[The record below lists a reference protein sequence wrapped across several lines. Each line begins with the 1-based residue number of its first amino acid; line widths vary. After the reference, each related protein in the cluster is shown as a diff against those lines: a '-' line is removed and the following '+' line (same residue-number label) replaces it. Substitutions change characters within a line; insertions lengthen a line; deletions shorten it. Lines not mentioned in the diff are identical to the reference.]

1 MYLKRTLVLSDD
13 DNNKGIL
20 SLEKTN
26 RPMANFKIKY
36 GEYAIFQFN
45 DAPMEL
51 YPLQKSE
58 NGLMCE
64 LPQYVD
70 LSGNISCAIVNYEGL
85 AQIFMLGATKDKEIF
100 RSEVQRNIDHFTSQ
114 IKSLKTSQEVIEES
128 PLSEGDNEE
137 ITAEIQEDIVEL
149 FEQDEGD
156 VDDAITDTLLCE
168 CLQKDS
174 KCEGCIYKKAFFET
188 KQKEESVQEEIENEK
203 ESTFFD
209 QVKTSIENLFET
221 YPVNQ
226 ELVDAIENSQFVKVD
241 YEGDGNFYS
250 VGLIFDD
257 DDLKYIC
264 YAIPSEE
271 GVEPPKELVEFSQWL
286 KVRDGYGYWMT
297 YQDGKTGE
305 SVTFN

>member
-1 MYLKRTLVLSDD
+1 MYLKRTLVLSGEN
-13 DNNKGIL
+13 NNKGIL
-20 SLEKTN
+20 SLEK
-26 RPMANFKIKY
+26 ANKPTAHFKIDE
-36 GEYAIFQFN
+36 GEYAVFQFN

-58 NGLMCE
+58 NELICE
-64 LPQYVD
+64 LPQYID
-70 LSGNISCAIVNYEGL
+70 LSGNISCAIIGYQSV
-85 AQIFMLGATKDKEIF
+85 AKIMMIGATKDKEAF
-100 RSEVQRNIDHFTSQ
+100 RAEVQKNIEHFTSQ
-114 IKSLKTSQEVIEES
+114 IKSLKSDDVVIESSS
-128 PLSEGDNEE
+128 PEISSSNTE
-137 ITAEIQEDIVEL
+137 ITEEVANL
-149 FEQDEGD
+149 FEEDKND
-156 VDDAITDTLLCE
+156 IDDAITDSLIYE

-174 KCEGCIYKKAFFET
+174 KCEECVYKKAFFDA
-188 KQKEESVQEEIENEK
+188 KEESQEQPIDGTEEDK

-209 QVKTSIENLFET
+209 QVKSSIENLFET

-271 GVEPPKELVEFSQWL
+271 GVEPPKELQEFSQWL
-286 KVRDGYGYWMT
+286 KIRDGYGYWMT